1 MTVKSYLEWWEWI
14 TVLPNFVF
22 WFWTFWLQLGQN
34 GIFNHYAYTVPVD
47 HRRNTLINQ
56 FLLSFTITASLTV
69 HLADVLTLLTDD
81 RRVDSILAPNGPYV
95 SALYGRLRV
104 RVWVYRRVVQ

>member
-1 MTVKSYLEWWEWI
+1 MVFLIITYTSGPSSKHAYKS
-14 TVLPNFVF
+14 VF
-22 WFWTFWLQLGQN
+22 AV
-34 GIFNHYAYTVPVD
+34 IYNHC
-47 HRRNTLINQ
+47 I
-56 FLLSFTITASLTV
+56 SFTV

-81 RRVDSILAPNGPYV
+81 RRCRQYIGPYV